1 MADKIKRPPIEKIM
15 EILDKNTSALDK
27 NYAAGHKKA
36 KHLAIEAK
44 DFIAMK
50 IEARKTFV
58 FSTISSKIKLSPFYT
73 EFILLLVEILPAK
86 LSIVYVLDDI
96 IDLLVNYTKIKSEN
110 DRIYHK
116 LANLISLPC
125 NEKGPKYS
133 IEEIKSLMA
142 EFVNYT
148 NDKYLYKETDKLNFA
163 IKYEYENIFAKKVEF
178 YKEKLD
184 EYKAKYNALL
194 IKDKQI
200 FPNKTFQSKIIRKWT
215 EFSKTIGR
223 LKQAIYYRKLGK
235 AYGIG
240 VRIQKLI
247 RKNIKSIK
255 LNYGLE
261 DIFIDDKKK
270 ILDKNYKNE
279 TMDAI
284 KLKLDADELNILNT
298 LDQNSTEDVSKIV
311 LSPKLKIENK
321 INQIK
326 EYLNDFRIKNNF
338 MDENYEPNSNITIEK
353 VKLEDLEHIKPP

>member
-27 NYAAGHKKA
+27 SYAAGHKKT

-44 DFIAMK
+44 DFIALK

-58 FSTISSKIKLSPFYT
+58 FSAISSKTKLSPFYVD
-73 EFILLLVEILPAK
+73 FILLLVEILPAK

-96 IDLLVNYTKIKSEN
+96 IDLLVNYIKIKSEN

-125 NEKGPKYS
+125 NKNGPKYS
-133 IEEIKSLMA
+133 IDEVKTLIT

-148 NDKYLYKETDKLNFA
+148 NDNYLYKETDKLNFA
-163 IKYEYENIFAKKVEF
+163 IKYEYENIFAKKIEF

-194 IKDKQI
+194 MKNKQV

-215 EFSKTIGR
+215 EFSKSIAR
-223 LKQAIYYRKLGK
+223 IKQAIYYRKLGK

-240 VRIQKLI
+240 VRMQKLI
-247 RKNIKSIK
+247 AKNIKSIK

-261 DIFIDDKKK
+261 DIFIEDKKK
-270 ILDKNYKNE
+270 ILDKNYKSE
-279 TMDAI
+279 IMDAI
-284 KLKLDADELNILNT
+284 KSKLDEEEVNLLSQ

-321 INQIK
+321 VTQIK
-326 EYLNDFRIKNNF
+326 EYLNDFKVNKNF
-338 MDENYEPNSNITIEK
+338 MEENFEQNSNITIEK